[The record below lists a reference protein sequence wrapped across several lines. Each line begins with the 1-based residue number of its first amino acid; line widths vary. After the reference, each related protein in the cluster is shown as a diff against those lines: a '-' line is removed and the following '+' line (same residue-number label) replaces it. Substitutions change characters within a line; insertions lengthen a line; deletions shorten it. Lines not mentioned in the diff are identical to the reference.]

1 MNKSRLYF
9 SAMILSSLLSA
20 CAVGPDYQPP
30 QQVLNVDM
38 KESYQPVFSLS
49 AWWDQFNDDQLSALI
64 AQALAKNRSIVEAAA
79 NVDRAYAVFSGAQ
92 ADHYP
97 DGTLS
102 AEYQASR
109 NASILSQDD
118 GITMR
123 GFTQGLSLSWD
134 TDLFGK
140 LQRATEAANARAE
153 QAKLLWQDAR
163 LQIVSQVARSYG
175 QYRGAQLRLISLWPY

>member
-64 AQALAKNRSIVEAAA
+64 AQALAKTVA
-79 NVDRAYAVFSGAQ
+79 
-92 ADHYP
+92 
-97 DGTLS
+97 
-102 AEYQASR
+102 
-109 NASILSQDD
+109 
-118 GITMR
+118 
-123 GFTQGLSLSWD
+123 
-134 TDLFGK
+134 
-140 LQRATEAANARAE
+140 
-153 QAKLLWQDAR
+153 LWR
-163 LQIVSQVARSYG
+163 LP
-175 QYRGAQLRLISLWPY
+175 LT